1 MNFRW
6 FIVVTVFIAVTAV
19 AQEVRETNKPDAAQ
33 AQQETEQPQAEE
45 EEVTADVPE
54 RIDPTEEVSEDYSID
69 FPVDI

>member
-1 MNFRW
+1 M
-6 FIVVTVFIAVTAV
+6 FIAVTAV

-45 EEVTADVPE
+45 EEEVTADVPE

>member
-1 MNFRW
+1 
-6 FIVVTVFIAVTAV
+6 VFIAVTAV

-33 AQQETEQPQAEE
+33 AQQESNQPQAE